1 MFEKLDVDK
10 SKSLTQSELKALLS
24 DISADKAQMAEDEA
38 LMKIFEDLDTDGNE
52 EISLEEFTKGLKK
65 WIKIT
70 GSNTQQYKVSKR

>member
-1 MFEKLDVDK
+1 M
-10 SKSLTQSELKALLS
+10 TQSELKALLS

-65 WIKIT
+65 WIKLT
-70 GSNTQQYKVSKR
+70 GSNTQQYKVSRR

>member
-24 DISADKAQMAEDEA
+24 DISADKAQMAEDDA

-65 WIKIT
+65 WIKMNGI
-70 GSNTQQYKVSKR
+70 NTQQYKVSK

>member
-1 MFEKLDVDK
+1 MDK